1 VPTVRQLGSDARRGR
16 DGDTGPAQRNPGWG
30 IGRYKQEI
38 LREETIP
45 WSLGPDGRW
54 TDPDPYRRARLDA
67 TMRAGGQR
75 PVQSEVLASGVENL
89 TWSAEQVAMVRDKVK
104 EPVREEV
111 CLRFLDPRA
120 AGQPQAADKGGVTL
134 LSLFEEEQRIADG
147 SLQGPSMP
155 LLPAYSGRDVEE
167 GIRAVSD
174 LLDFDEE
181 QAVVPAINEPRLR
194 ISEACEQL
202 DWVLTHYTG
211 EGSESDGG
219 KDPADVLRYIAMTED
234 VQHVEAG
241 AGRIR
246 RGYVY

>member
-1 VPTVRQLGSDARRGR
+1 
-16 DGDTGPAQRNPGWG
+16 
-30 IGRYKQEI
+30 
-38 LREETIP
+38 
-45 WSLGPDGRW
+45 
-54 TDPDPYRRARLDA
+54 
-67 TMRAGGQR
+67 
-75 PVQSEVLASGVENL
+75 
-89 TWSAEQVAMVRDKVK
+89 
-104 EPVREEV
+104 
-111 CLRFLDPRA
+111 
-120 AGQPQAADKGGVTL
+120 
-134 LSLFEEEQRIADG
+134 
-147 SLQGPSMP
+147 MP